1 MRTVAC
7 RLPFET
13 AKSVSDEVPTPPDPQ
28 SAFIYTAPPSPR
40 VVITFDKPLQPTGG
54 FAVNWR
60 IRYPSWRRSW
70 SSTSVA
76 GSVVTVR
83 FDTTTNATVDNY
95 IEYNASIIELVGTNG
110 LLVEPFRMSMIPG

>member
-1 MRTVAC
+1 M
-7 RLPFET
+7 
-13 AKSVSDEVPTPPDPQ
+13 PQ
-28 SAFIYTAPPSPR
+28 SAFIYEAPPVPR

-60 IRYPSWRRSW
+60 IRYPSFRRSW

-83 FDTTTNATVDNY
+83 FNTTTTPTVDNY
-95 IEYNASIIELVGTNG
+95 IQYFANVIELVGTNG
-110 LLVEPFRMSMIPG
+110 LLVEPFLMSMIPG